1 MIKTFHWD
9 SLGIGLCFLP
19 LSLPSLLSPV
29 VGTVAGTL
37 GNTCLLHLADC
48 MKGFFVDRHGPRIA
62 AFLGFS
68 FLVPVFLLLRLVTD
82 DSTRSC
88 VLFLVLL
95 TLAGFSFTAQLVS
108 LMVAVSEPVER
119 QEKEYPGIFGGRGAI
134 AQAYALHN
142 IAWASGEVIGP
153 VVSGA
158 LVEAAGWTVMVTVL
172 AMISGATAVLLACT
186 NEEISRR
193 VWRGKWMGNR

>member
-1 MIKTFHWD
+1 M
-9 SLGIGLCFLP
+9 
-19 LSLPSLLSPV
+19 
-29 VGTVAGTL
+29 
-37 GNTCLLHLADC
+37 
-48 MKGFFVDRHGPRIA
+48 
-62 AFLGFS
+62 
-68 FLVPVFLLLRLVTD
+68 PVFLLLRLVTD
-82 DSTRSC
+82 DSTRSR

-119 QEKEYPGIFGGRGAI
+119 KEKEYPGIFGGRGAM

-153 VVSGA
+153 VVSGE

-172 AMISGATAVLLACT
+172 ATISGATAVLLACT

-193 VWRGKWMGNR
+193 VWRGKWTGNR